1 MSDDELPC
9 EQDIFERDL
18 ILDELNR
25 IIQLATTNEQH
36 FRSRTID
43 LAVHQRKFNKVQTK
57 IEKTLIKI
65 KSFNKEEQ
73 IKVRNDFNDLYYT
86 IVTYLN
92 NLKKEDEQQRRTSRS
107 FQASEVIVQA
117 NRKNLPILPLP
128 EFNGDPTDWPSFY
141 DLFRSL
147 VHNNSAYCNAEK
159 FRYLLLAVK
168 NEPHNLIK
176 SIPITDENYLVALD
190 ILVSRYDNK
199 RIIASKHLDKIL
211 DIEPCSDRLSHSV
224 RNLLNIYQ
232 ENIKALEVMNF
243 PITQW
248 SFILLNILLRKIPL
262 TIRRT
267 FERSLSKPSEIP
279 DVCALISFLEREI
292 SADEITISTV
302 SNVHSAKKPS
312 ANVGNSVKFSGRSNN
327 ASGGTV
333 PTARRSLITNLNVP
347 IEQSRSKSNGNKTHT
362 RDETGR
368 YVVALPFKP
377 NAPRLGESRQI
388 ALARFRKL
396 EYRLERNVQLKTDYH
411 TCLQE
416 YEDLNH
422 MELVDSEPLQ
432 GASYYIPH
440 HCVVK
445 ESSKTTRTRV
455 VFDAGCRT
463 TSGLSLNDVL
473 LTGPKLHLD
482 IVDVLLKFRVHAVAF
497 SADIKQMYRNILI
510 RETDRDFQRI
520 LWRKSPEEPIRD
532 YRLHTVT
539 FGVNSSP
546 YLALRT
552 IQQLAHDE
560 AEYFRLASPVLLS
573 DVFVDDVVSGED
585 TESKTLALQQEL
597 IDICKTAG
605 FELRKW
611 HSNSSAI
618 LATLQPPACHGER
631 PENVPFSEME
641 NDKRVKVLGL
651 QWNPGSDTFNFKVQ
665 VTTHKCTKRSILSEI
680 AKIYDPLGLLSPVTL
695 YAKHLIQ
702 LLWMANVD
710 WDDNPPIDIIN
721 SWTRFINELPLL
733 SQVSFPRYIFSNNI
747 DSVEI
752 HGFADASQI
761 AYAGCVY
768 IRLTSK
774 DGNIYTYLI
783 MAKTR
788 VAPLRAPLTIPR
800 LELMAALLLSKL
812 LDKIA
817 NLYRDRICPERIYA
831 WSDATIVLAWLRSS
845 PHEWKTFVSN
855 RTSDILSRVPA
866 SCWHHVPSADNPAD
880 AASRGLLPTAM
891 VQHDLWY
898 HGPAWLRRSADNWP
912 VETQTMSTCEEKRNL
927 TLSSAMSTAPPVQ
940 NTEIIMRFSS
950 LGKLVRITALIFRF
964 YNKCKRVKNSFPGYI
979 TVPEYNF
986 SLNRLIYL
994 TQQSVFQD
1002 DILKISQG
1010 RLPSNQLRRLTP
1022 FLDSDKLLRVG
1033 GRIHKSLLPFESKHQ
1048 IILPKKHAL
1057 TNLIIDDAHMSY
1069 LHAGPQSVQYL
1080 LLQRYWILSCRDIVR
1095 QRIHR
1100 CVRCFR
1106 ARPTRDQPI
1115 MGPLPASRIRPARP
1129 FLKTAVDYAGPFFVR
1144 ANKVRN
1150 AKIVKCYVSVFV
1162 CMSVKA
1168 VHLELV
1174 SELSTDA
1181 FLAALRRFTA
1191 RRGLC
1196 TDTYS
1201 DCGKNFVG
1209 CNNYLK
1215 DLYAFLRSHVVQSTI
1230 NQQTLQQ
1237 GLTWHF
1243 QPPYAS
1249 HFGGLF
1255 EASVKS
1261 FKHHLHRVVGT
1272 RTQTYDEMHTL
1283 LCQIEAVLNS
1293 RPLCAMSSAS
1303 TDPLPLT
1310 PSHFLI
1316 GEPLTALPDV
1326 SLLDENPNRLTR
1338 WRWIQQSVQHF
1349 WKRWSREYLHHLQQ
1363 SSKWLHDR
1371 GSAIREGTVVVVC
1384 DEHLPPL
1391 QWKLARVHAVHLGS
1405 DQVTRVVTLKAGNTI
1420 FKRPVVKIC
1429 PLPLE

>member
-1 MSDDELPC
+1 
-9 EQDIFERDL
+9 
-18 ILDELNR
+18 
-25 IIQLATTNEQH
+25 
-36 FRSRTID
+36 
-43 LAVHQRKFNKVQTK
+43 
-57 IEKTLIKI
+57 
-65 KSFNKEEQ
+65 
-73 IKVRNDFNDLYYT
+73 
-86 IVTYLN
+86 
-92 NLKKEDEQQRRTSRS
+92 
-107 FQASEVIVQA
+107 
-117 NRKNLPILPLP
+117 
-128 EFNGDPTDWPSFY
+128 
-141 DLFRSL
+141 
-147 VHNNSAYCNAEK
+147 
-159 FRYLLLAVK
+159 
-168 NEPHNLIK
+168 
-176 SIPITDENYLVALD
+176 
-190 ILVSRYDNK
+190 
-199 RIIASKHLDKIL
+199 
-211 DIEPCSDRLSHSV
+211 
-224 RNLLNIYQ
+224 
-232 ENIKALEVMNF
+232 
-243 PITQW
+243 
-248 SFILLNILLRKIPL
+248 
-262 TIRRT
+262 
-267 FERSLSKPSEIP
+267 
-279 DVCALISFLEREI
+279 
-292 SADEITISTV
+292 
-302 SNVHSAKKPS
+302 
-312 ANVGNSVKFSGRSNN
+312 
-327 ASGGTV
+327 
-333 PTARRSLITNLNVP
+333 
-347 IEQSRSKSNGNKTHT
+347 
-362 RDETGR
+362 
-368 YVVALPFKP
+368 
-377 NAPRLGESRQI
+377 
-388 ALARFRKL
+388 
-396 EYRLERNVQLKTDYH
+396 
-411 TCLQE
+411 
-416 YEDLNH
+416 
-422 MELVDSEPLQ
+422 
-432 GASYYIPH
+432 
-440 HCVVK
+440 
-445 ESSKTTRTRV
+445 
-455 VFDAGCRT
+455 
-463 TSGLSLNDVL
+463 
-473 LTGPKLHLD
+473 
-482 IVDVLLKFRVHAVAF
+482 
-497 SADIKQMYRNILI
+497 MYRNILI

-532 YRLHTVT
+532 YRLRTVT

-747 DSVEI
+747 DSIEI

-788 VAPLRAPLTIPR
+788 VAPLRTPLTIPR

-1196 TDTYS
+1196 TDIYS

-1391 QWKLARVHAVHLGS
+1391 QWKLARVHAVHPGS

>member
-1 MSDDELPC
+1 MSVLTAESPLTLP
-9 EQDIFERDL
+9 
-18 ILDELNR
+18 
-25 IIQLATTNEQH
+25 
-36 FRSRTID
+36 
-43 LAVHQRKFNKVQTK
+43 
-57 IEKTLIKI
+57 
-65 KSFNKEEQ
+65 
-73 IKVRNDFNDLYYT
+73 
-86 IVTYLN
+86 
-92 NLKKEDEQQRRTSRS
+92 
-107 FQASEVIVQA
+107 A
-117 NRKNLPILPLP
+117 N
-128 EFNGDPTDWPSFY
+128 S
-141 DLFRSL
+141 SA
-147 VHNNSAYCNAEK
+147 VHNNCASNASLVRTHTVLLSTALIDICVGESK
-159 FRYLLLAVK
+159 VSTVRCIVDTGSQASFITEACVQRLGLARKHINIPVFGIGDTDPVQPKGIVSCLIVPKGKQQPIVPVDALILPKLVTKMPSVPLPFTGWSHLKNLNLADPDFHTPQPVEMLLGADILSHILLGNMITGPPGSPIAMNSVLGYLLLGKITFDTSVSTPLQVCFSSFD
-168 NEPHNLIK
+168 NDNLQRFWELESFSEK
-176 SIPITDENYLVALD
+176 RTYTPDEELC
-190 ILVSRYDNK
+190 
-199 RIIASKHLDKIL
+199 
-211 DIEPCSDRLSHSV
+211 E
-224 RNLLNIYQ
+224 
-232 ENIKALEVMNF
+232 
-243 PITQW
+243 
-248 SFILLNILLRKIPL
+248 SF
-262 TIRRT
+262 
-267 FERSLSKPSEIP
+267 F
-279 DVCALISFLEREI
+279 
-292 SADEITISTV
+292 
-302 SNVHSAKKPS
+302 
-312 ANVGNSVKFSGRSNN
+312 
-327 ASGGTV
+327 
-333 PTARRSLITNLNVP
+333 
-347 IEQSRSKSNGNKTHT
+347 QKTHT
-362 RDETGR
+362 RDGTGR

-497 SADIKQMYRNILI
+497 TADIKQMYRNILI

-532 YRLHTVT
+532 YRLRTVT

-1002 DILKISQG
+1002 DILKVSQG

-1144 ANKVRN
+1144 ANK
-1150 AKIVKCYVSVFV
+1150 
-1162 CMSVKA
+1162 
-1168 VHLELV
+1168 
-1174 SELSTDA
+1174 
-1181 FLAALRRFTA
+1181 
-1191 RRGLC
+1191 
-1196 TDTYS
+1196 
-1201 DCGKNFVG
+1201 
-1209 CNNYLK
+1209 
-1215 DLYAFLRSHVVQSTI
+1215 
-1230 NQQTLQQ
+1230 
-1237 GLTWHF
+1237 
-1243 QPPYAS
+1243 
-1249 HFGGLF
+1249 
-1255 EASVKS
+1255 
-1261 FKHHLHRVVGT
+1261 
-1272 RTQTYDEMHTL
+1272 
-1283 LCQIEAVLNS
+1283 
-1293 RPLCAMSSAS
+1293 
-1303 TDPLPLT
+1303 
-1310 PSHFLI
+1310 
-1316 GEPLTALPDV
+1316 
-1326 SLLDENPNRLTR
+1326 
-1338 WRWIQQSVQHF
+1338 
-1349 WKRWSREYLHHLQQ
+1349 

-1391 QWKLARVHAVHLGS
+1391 QWKLARVHAVHPGS